1 DPGSLGDHVAP
12 STGFV
17 NRPVE
22 PLVSYNIIE
31 SNNNLSRGA
40 AEGAQS
46 FIGVLHVGRPAQT
59 LPRNR
64 LRVRHVLFYE
74 GTPAAARIHEN
85 IRVVLDFY
93 AQSASLAAAV
103 SYSLARRDRT
113 LQIWSPVPADAVK
126 PVDGP
131 ESRSTLAEPEF
142 RP

>member
-1 DPGSLGDHVAP
+1 MLTPTTTTLAASAP
-12 STGFV
+12 
-17 NRPVE
+17 
-22 PLVSYNIIE
+22 
-31 SNNNLSRGA
+31 
-40 AEGAQS
+40 
-46 FIGVLHVGRPAQT
+46 
-59 LPRNR
+59 LPTAHRRSR

-85 IRVVLDFY
+85 IRVVLDFN

-103 SYSLARRDRT
+103 SYSLARRDGT

-142 RP
+142 RPSMLLNTLQSRDDANEAAVILQESHNMVPDPHLLS